1 MGRLWRHQFI
11 RFGVVGSVN
20 TGFSYGLYA
29 FFLWCNLGFALANGL
44 AFLISLL
51 FSFRTQG
58 VLVFRNSEPRLLLRY
73 LLAWGVIYLINI
85 GLIALLMRASFNAY
99 SAGAVALIPVTLL
112 SFVVQKFA
120 VFGMLPRQPAANA
133 THPSP

>member
-1 MGRLWRHQFI
+1 MRRLWRHQFI

-58 VLVFRNSEPRLLLRY
+58 VLVFHNSEPRLLLRF
-73 LLAWGVIYLINI
+73 LLAWAIIYLINI
-85 GLIALLMRASFNAY
+85 GLIALLMRAGFNAY
-99 SAGAVALIPVTLL
+99 SAGAIALIPITLL

-120 VFGMLPRQPAANA
+120 VFGALSRQPAANA